1 MNMFALMVNILR
13 EAYMTIVIKIGGSTL
28 GDNDTSLQDIVH
40 LAEAGQQPIVVH
52 GGGAMITDWLTKLN
66 ITTNFVNG
74 LRSTNPDAL
83 EVVIA
88 ILRGVVNTTLVTQ
101 LTQLGGRAVG
111 ISGVDNSLIQAEQY
125 NSDLGLVGK
134 ITKINNDLLIPL
146 LDNNIIP
153 VIAPIGIESLSQP
166 LNINA
171 DTVAGEIAASINAE
185 KLVFLTDV
193 DGIMDDSGALV
204 PTLTV
209 QTSNALKEAGIL
221 KGGMI
226 PKVDAGFTASKAG
239 TFVHIINGTLAY
251 SLQQLM
257 DGNLS
262 GTTIKGG

>member
-40 LAEAGQQPIVVH
+40 LAEAGQRPIVVH

-101 LTQLGGRAVG
+101 LTQLGGRVVG

-134 ITKINNDLLIPL
+134 IRKINKD
-146 LDNNIIP
+146 
-153 VIAPIGIESLSQP
+153 
-166 LNINA
+166 
-171 DTVAGEIAASINAE
+171 
-185 KLVFLTDV
+185 
-193 DGIMDDSGALV
+193 
-204 PTLTV
+204 
-209 QTSNALKEAGIL
+209 
-221 KGGMI
+221 
-226 PKVDAGFTASKAG
+226 
-239 TFVHIINGTLAY
+239 
-251 SLQQLM
+251 
-257 DGNLS
+257 
-262 GTTIKGG
+262 